1 MNASNIFEFRGAFA
15 AVLAA
20 AIVGTSGLALDRG
33 HTAHG
38 PKAVIEI
45 GELTPIDVL
54 PQDKLAELPEV
65 IVSAPRLAMTD
76 RPIRKRV

>member
-33 HTAHG
+33 HTVHG

-54 PQDKLAELPEV
+54 PQAKLAELPEV
-65 IVSAPRLAMTD
+65 IVSAPRLAMTE
-76 RPIRKRV
+76 RPARKRV